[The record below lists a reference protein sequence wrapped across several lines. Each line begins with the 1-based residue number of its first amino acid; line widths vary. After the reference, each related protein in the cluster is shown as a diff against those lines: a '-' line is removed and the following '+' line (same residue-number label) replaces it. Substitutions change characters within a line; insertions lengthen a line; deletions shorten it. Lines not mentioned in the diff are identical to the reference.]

1 MRALHGLYEGAQGLL
16 QRRVLHV
23 RQDAHWR
30 ALQQNKLRGDEIP
43 GRLSER
49 ELEGCGGRGG
59 VLRWEDEM

>member
-1 MRALHGLYEGAQGLL
+1 MRVLNGVYEGAQGLL

-23 RQDAHWR
+23 CQAAYWG
-30 ALQQNKLRGDEIP
+30 ALQRNKLRGDEIP